1 MLYIAFKRKRE
12 DTTLPR
18 QAAPGAYATASRRP
32 RHDRICRKNGSMPF
46 QDFFTFDGSM
56 FGRRNRDWTMSAG
69 FRRLVADES
78 GATAIEYSLI
88 AGLIFLAIVTSMFTL
103 RDRVSGIYNTIG
115 DEIGR
120 ASCRE

>member
-1 MLYIAFKRKRE
+1 
-12 DTTLPR
+12 
-18 QAAPGAYATASRRP
+18 
-32 RHDRICRKNGSMPF
+32 
-46 QDFFTFDGSM
+46 
-56 FGRRNRDWTMSAG
+56 MSAG

-115 DEIGR
+115 D
-120 ASCRE
+120 AVAAAAN